1 MSLVGRIRHAMS
13 GRRLLWS
20 IFFYL
25 GHLALFVYGWEKQE
39 HDPRL
44 AGLNSLKFSVWISRG
59 AGLCLGVDGLFIVL
73 PTLRNVL
80 RVLRPGLT
88 WLVPLDENIWFH
100 RQFAYSILFW
110 TIVHTTAH
118 YVNFF
123 NVEKTQIRKETAWAI
138 HYTQP
143 GGFTGHVMLL
153 LMFFIY
159 TTAHFKIRQ
168 QCFEVFWYTHHLVVL
183 FLIGL
188 YVHAAGCF
196 VRGALPGQEV
206 RCLGYH
212 SWAWAIWGGLAYS
225 LERLVREIRSRRPT
239 KIVGVLMHPGGAMEL
254 RFVKPS
260 FRYKAGQWVFLN
272 VPDIS
277 ALQYHP
283 FTISSAPDDP
293 YISVHIRQAGDWTI
307 ALGERLGCTPS
318 VVADITR
325 SACGKTWSTSH
336 EKQALDRRSLTFDG
350 DYFDVASAALAAG
363 GMMPVLRVDGPFG
376 APAEDVFKAEVA
388 VLVGTGIGVTP
399 FASILKNIWY
409 KQRQNHLGALRR
421 VHFVWINRD
430 TGNFEWFQSLLKR
443 LEEAQTDPDFLTID
457 TYLTQ
462 HVDEGMLANIAIHD
476 DAAVDPLTQ
485 LRARTQFGRPDFAS
499 LFRTIRQKIELGT
512 FLPGRESSL
521 TTTVGGK
528 SPFLP
533 FLPFVLLSHD
543 VAAKGTLTQPASIVY
558 YCGPPA
564 LAKKL
569 QEQTKGAS
577 STSVRFTFAKEHF

>member
-1 MSLVGRIRHAMS
+1 MSLVGRIKHELS
-13 GRRLLWS
+13 GRRLFWNIL
-20 IFFYL
+20 
-25 GHLALFVYGWEKQE
+25 
-39 HDPRL
+39 
-44 AGLNSLKFSVWISRG
+44 G

-73 PTLRNVL
+73 PVLRNVL

-88 WLVPLDENIWFH
+88 WLIPLDENIWFH

-159 TTAHFKIRQ
+159 TTAHVKIRQ
-168 QCFEVFWYTHHLVVL
+168 QCFEAFWYTHHLVVL
-183 FLIGL
+183 FLICL
-188 YVHAAGCF
+188 YVHAVGCF
-196 VRGALPGQEV
+196 VRGALPGKEV

-212 SWAWAIWGGLAYS
+212 SWVWAIWGGLAYS
-225 LERLVREIRSRRPT
+225 LERLVREIRSRRST

-260 FRYKAGQWVFLN
+260 FRYKAGQWLLLN

-277 ALQYHP
+277 TLQYHP

-293 YISVHIRQAGDWTI
+293 YISVHIRQVGDWTI
-307 ALGERLGCTPS
+307 ALEERLGCTPS
-318 VVADITR
+318 VTADITR
-325 SACGKTWSTSH
+325 SASRKTSSTSR
-336 EKQALDRRSLTFDG
+336 EKQALDRRSLALDD
-350 DYFDVASAALAAG
+350 DYFDVTSAALAAG
-363 GMMPVLRVDGPFG
+363 GKMPVLRVDGPFG

-388 VLVGTGIGVTP
+388 ILVGTGIGVTP

-409 KQRQNHLGALRR
+409 KQRQNQLGALRR

-430 TGNFEWFQSLLKR
+430 TGSFEWFQSLLKG
-443 LEEAQTDPDFLTID
+443 LEEAQTDPNFLTINM
-457 TYLTQ
+457 YLTQ
-462 HVDEGMLANIAIHD
+462 RVDEDMMANIAIHD
-476 DAAVDPLTQ
+476 DAVLDPLTQ

-499 LFRTIRQKIELGT
+499 LFSTIRQQIELGA

-533 FLPFVLLSHD
+533 FLLSVLLGPGI
-543 VAAKGTLTQPASIVY
+543 AEKGRLIQSPLLVY
-558 YCGPPA
+558 YCGPSS

-569 QEQTKGAS
+569 KEQTKGAS
-577 STSVRFTFAKEHF
+577 STSVRFTFAKEHFMVVRDKATTL

>member
-1 MSLVGRIRHAMS
+1 MNFVGRIKHELS
-13 GRRLLWS
+13 GRRLFWN
-20 IFFYL
+20 IFFYV
-25 GHLALFVYGWEKQE
+25 GHLAVFVYGWEKQE
-39 HDPRL
+39 RDPRL

-73 PTLRNVL
+73 PVLRNVL

-110 TIVHTTAH
+110 AIVHTTAH

-123 NVEKTQIRKETAWAI
+123 NVEKTQIRTETAWAI

-168 QCFEVFWYTHHLVVL
+168 QCFEAFWYTHHLVVL
-183 FLIGL
+183 FLICL
-188 YVHAAGCF
+188 YVHAVGCF

-212 SWAWAIWGGLAYS
+212 SWVWAIWGGLAYS
-225 LERLVREIRSRRPT
+225 LERLVREIRSRRST

-260 FRYKAGQWVFLN
+260 FRYKAGQWLFLN

-293 YISVHIRQAGDWTI
+293 YISVHIRQVGDWTS

-318 VVADITR
+318 VAADITR
-325 SACGKTWSTSH
+325 PASGKTSLTSH
-336 EKQALDRRSLTFDG
+336 EKQALDRRSLVLED
-350 DYFDVASAALAAG
+350 DYFDVTSAALAAG
-363 GMMPVLRVDGPFG
+363 GTMPVLRVDGPFG

-388 VLVGTGIGVTP
+388 ILVGAGIGVTP

-409 KQRQNHLGALRR
+409 KQRQNQLGALRR

-430 TGNFEWFQSLLKR
+430 TGSFEWFQSLLKG
-443 LEEAQTDPDFLTID
+443 LEEAQTDPDFLTINM
-457 TYLTQ
+457 YLTQ
-462 HVDEGMLANIAIHD
+462 RVDEDMMANIAIHD
-476 DAAVDPLTQ
+476 GAALDPLTQ

-499 LFRTIRQKIELGT
+499 LFSTIRQQIELGT

-521 TTTVGGK
+521 TTTVG
-528 SPFLP
+528 
-533 FLPFVLLSHD
+533 
-543 VAAKGTLTQPASIVY
+543 VY
-558 YCGPPA
+558 YCGPSS

-569 QEQTKGAS
+569 KEQTKGAS